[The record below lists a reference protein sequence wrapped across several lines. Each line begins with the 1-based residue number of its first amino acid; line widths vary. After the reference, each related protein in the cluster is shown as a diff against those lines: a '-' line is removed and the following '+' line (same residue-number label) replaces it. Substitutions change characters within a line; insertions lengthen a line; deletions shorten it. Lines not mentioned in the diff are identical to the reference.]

1 MNGLPESILL
11 PEPFDG
17 ERLLCTGGFGLTIEV
32 RENSDWRWLLFHDDG
47 APAIPGGNFPI
58 QSMMFRPRP
67 EYLALPYMQAML
79 SSLCVGEFPAQGN
92 VLQLGLGSGAINRF
106 LRHYYPEITLR
117 TVELSAALVDIYR
130 QYFYAE
136 KALVVD
142 ADADGDGDGDREG
155 GLRSITSSEQITVLD
170 AEVYFETDQSA
181 KTNDLIICDLYGAD
195 GLPHF
200 MQHTRFYSQ
209 LAEALSETGVVVINT
224 GVRDVNVLQNIF
236 NGLRAVFNSL
246 LIAEVAGFE
255 NIILYASNGHLH
267 ADPKQI
273 VKLQCFIELDI
284 SQHFN
289 QAKSFSEDI

>member
-1 MNGLPESILL
+1 MNGLHELISL

-17 ERLLCTGGFGLTIEV
+17 ESLLCAGGFGLMIEV

-47 APAIPGGNFPI
+47 VPAIPGGNFPI
-58 QSMMFRPRP
+58 QSMMFRRQP

-79 SSLCVGEFPAQGN
+79 TSLCLGEFPAQPK

-117 TVELSAALVDIYR
+117 TVEVSAELVDIYR

-142 ADADGDGDGDREG
+142 SDGEER
-155 GLRSITSSEQITVLD
+155 LSATISSEEIIVLD
-170 AEVYFETDQSA
+170 AEVYFDTDQSA

-200 MQHTRFYSQ
+200 MQHSRFYTQ
-209 LAEALSETGVVVINT
+209 LGEALSETGVVVINT
-224 GVRDVNVLQNIF
+224 GVRGVNVLQNIF
-236 NGLRAVFNSL
+236 NGLRAVFSSL

-255 NIILYASNGHLH
+255 NIVLYASNNHLH
-267 ADPKQI
+267 SDPEQI
-273 VKLQCFIELDI
+273 VRLQRFIELDI
-284 SQHFN
+284 TSYFN
-289 QAKSFSEDI
+289 QSKSFSEDI